1 MRGNKNE
8 AIHKMASDL
17 PPSWLP
23 AAARS
28 SSALASHHSQGLC
41 PSFLDFVGHP
51 QGLCPSQ
58 GGRRAVMDPQ
68 EPSANASR
76 SRVHIRHLK
85 LDKPSV
91 LLFVPN
97 GWQ

>member
-28 SSALASHHSQGLC
+28 SSVLASH
-41 PSFLDFVGHP
+41 HP

-58 GGRRAVMDPQ
+58 GGRRAVMDTQ
-68 EPSANASR
+68 EPSAKASR

-91 LLFVPN
+91 LLFIPN

>member
-41 PSFLDFVGHP
+41 PSFLDLLVILKVCVHP
-51 QGLCPSQ
+51 KVEEGQ
-58 GGRRAVMDPQ
+58 
-68 EPSANASR
+68 
-76 SRVHIRHLK
+76 
-85 LDKPSV
+85 
-91 LLFVPN
+91 
-97 GWQ
+97 